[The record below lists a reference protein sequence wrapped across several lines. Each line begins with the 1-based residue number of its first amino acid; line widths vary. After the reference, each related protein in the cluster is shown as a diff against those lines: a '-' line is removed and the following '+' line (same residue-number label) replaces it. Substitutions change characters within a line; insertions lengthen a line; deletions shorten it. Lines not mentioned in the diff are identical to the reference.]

1 MNDDVLIA
9 DKKFAALIIDANLD
23 TCKIFA
29 KKVYEGIRLKSNYLV
44 LRNGAPLHPGVH
56 IADIKKGFAWGD
68 DSTGSSQLAHV
79 ILLDLLGYP
88 MVADLYCYIFLEE
101 IIEKLPSKEGE
112 KWILTDHDILSILA
126 RKSDFKTQLSR
137 YYADSI

>member
-56 IADIKKGFAWGD
+56 IADIKK
-68 DSTGSSQLAHV
+68 LV
-79 ILLDLLGYP
+79 
-88 MVADLYCYIFLEE
+88 
-101 IIEKLPSKEGE
+101 
-112 KWILTDHDILSILA
+112 DHGC
-126 RKSDFKTQLSR
+126 
-137 YYADSI
+137 